1 MTETTK
7 ENSPFKYLQGNSFRF
22 QCHKGIACFTK
33 CCADLK
39 LVLTPY
45 DILRAKKRLKLRS
58 HEFLDRHTDTS
69 FDPGMRFPRVLLK
82 MEDNEGKN
90 CPFVTSEGCT
100 IYEDRPGA
108 CRIYPIGRASL
119 KADPKRAVKEKFFMV
134 QEEHCLG
141 FQEDREWTIKEWM
154 AGEGLDEYNAMND
167 KWLEILTSPLSLG
180 PKKDTERKLQ
190 MFYMASYNLD
200 RFRDFIFKSGFF
212 QLFDVDSDL
221 KDALSSNDV
230 ELLLFALDWL
240 KFSLF
245 GQKTI
250 KLKQAL

>member
-1 MTETTK
+1 MLRG
-7 ENSPFKYLQGNSFRF
+7 SSFRF
-22 QCHKGIACFTK
+22 QCRKGIACFTK
-33 CCADLK
+33 CCADLR

-45 DILRAKKRLKLRS
+45 DILRVKNHLKLS
-58 HEFLDRHTDTS
+58 SDAFLERYTNTS
-69 FDPGMRFPRVLLK
+69 YDPNARFPKVLLK
-82 MEDNEGKN
+82 MEEGENKP

-119 KADPKRAVKEKFFMV
+119 KAGQGKSAREKFFLI

-141 FQEDREWTIKEWM
+141 FQENREWTIEEWM

-180 PKKDTERKLQ
+180 TGKETKHKLQ
-190 MFYMASYNLD
+190 MFCMASYNLD
-200 RFRDFIFKSGFF
+200 KFRAFVFKSNFF
-212 QLFDVDSDL
+212 RLFEVNSAL
-221 KDALSSNDV
+221 KDTMAYDDMG
-230 ELLLFALDWL
+230 LLHFAMDWM

-250 KLKQAL
+250 KIKKACKPQNP